1 MWINIGWLMFSI
13 GLLSLI
19 SVAILLWPPQ
29 AIRGLMNLLPLPFG
43 ARAVLLMVVV
53 TNVVASMA
61 FEEWGVGRI
70 AEMISA
76 VLRCRRG
83 RRRAGK
89 AYKIV
94 EGGMR

>member
-1 MWINIGWLMFSI
+1 MVSF

-19 SVAILLWPPQ
+19 SVVIMLWPPQ

-43 ARAVLLMVVV
+43 AKILLLMAVVANVVV
-53 TNVVASMA
+53 SMA

-70 AEMISA
+70 AEMIGA

-83 RRRAGK
+83 RRRARK